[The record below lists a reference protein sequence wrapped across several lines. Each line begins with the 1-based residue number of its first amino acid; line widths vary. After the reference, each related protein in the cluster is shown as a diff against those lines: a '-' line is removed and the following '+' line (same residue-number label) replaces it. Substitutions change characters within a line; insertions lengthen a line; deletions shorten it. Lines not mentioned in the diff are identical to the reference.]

1 MKKQTPY
8 QQPTEKQVKD
18 HWQAQKPSVFRK
30 PHSRDKGLTI
40 VNSPDELSGLLN
52 AEIEQGPQRTFRMK
66 TPPNI
71 SFTDPTL
78 HIQNLIR
85 MSREM
90 TADEF
95 KQQCNSPMELALYE
109 YLYSAINPNSKAM
122 GLLKLQE
129 LLFRA
134 QQEANKQI
142 NVEAAREERKEERL
156 RKMMRR
162 MKQIAPPE
170 NNPSEGDE

>member
-1 MKKQTPY
+1 
-8 QQPTEKQVKD
+8 
-18 HWQAQKPSVFRK
+18 
-30 PHSRDKGLTI
+30 
-40 VNSPDELSGLLN
+40 
-52 AEIEQGPQRTFRMK
+52 
-66 TPPNI
+66 
-71 SFTDPTL
+71 
-78 HIQNLIR
+78 